1 MEIHGMDE
9 LRLHF
14 PPVYAYNKKNQ
25 CIRSVDSMS
34 WEPKKTAV
42 SALGLPRDV
51 ILGDVLVSFVGR
63 GQVNVENYRSIL
75 IYTDTL
81 VKLQAKNCKVLI
93 HGNRLRI
100 YYYTSE
106 EMKITGQ
113 IGSLEFET

>member
-1 MEIHGMDE
+1 MFFEKRE
-9 LRLHF
+9 LHF
-14 PPVYAYNKKNQ
+14 SPVYAYNKKNQ
-25 CIRSVDSMS
+25 CIRSVGCMS

-51 ILGDVLVSFVGR
+51 VLGDVLVNFVGR
-63 GQVNVENYRSIL
+63 GEVNVENYRSIL

-93 HGNRLRI
+93 HGSRLRI
-100 YYYTSE
+100 DYYTAE

-113 IGSLEFET
+113 ITSLEFET

>member
-1 MEIHGMDE
+1 
-9 LRLHF
+9 
-14 PPVYAYNKKNQ
+14 
-25 CIRSVDSMS
+25 MS

-51 ILGDVLVSFVGR
+51 ILGDVLI
-63 GQVNVENYRSIL
+63 SIL

-81 VKLQAKNCKVLI
+81 IKLQARNCRVVI
-93 HGNRLRI
+93 HGARLKI
-100 YYYTSE
+100 DYYTAE

>member
-1 MEIHGMDE
+1 MFLKKRE
-9 LRLHF
+9 LHF
-14 PPVYAYNKKNQ
+14 WQADAYNKRNQ
-25 CIRSVDSMS
+25 CIRSVGCMS

-51 ILGDVLVSFVGR
+51 VLGDVLVNFVGR
-63 GQVNVENYRSIL
+63 GEVNVENYRSIL

-93 HGNRLRI
+93 HGSRLRI
-100 YYYTSE
+100 DYYTAE

-113 IGSLEFET
+113 ITSLEFET

>member
-1 MEIHGMDE
+1 
-9 LRLHF
+9 
-14 PPVYAYNKKNQ
+14 
-25 CIRSVDSMS
+25 MS

-51 ILGDVLVSFVGR
+51 ILGDVLISFVGR
-63 GQVNVENYRSIL
+63 SQVNVETSRSIL

-81 VKLQAKNCKVLI
+81 IKPQARNCRVVI
-93 HGNRLRI
+93 HGARLKI
-100 YYYTSE
+100 DYYTAE

>member
-25 CIRSVDSMS
+25 CIGSVDSMS

-63 GQVNVENYRSIL
+63 GQVNVCVFEFSK
-75 IYTDTL
+75 YTGF
-81 VKLQAKNCKVLI
+81 I
-93 HGNRLRI
+93 SH
-100 YYYTSE
+100 
-106 EMKITGQ
+106 
-113 IGSLEFET
+113 

>member
-1 MEIHGMDE
+1 
-9 LRLHF
+9 
-14 PPVYAYNKKNQ
+14 
-25 CIRSVDSMS
+25 MS

-51 ILGDVLVSFVGR
+51 ILGDVLISFVGR

-81 VKLQAKNCKVLI
+81 IKLQARNCKVVV
-93 HGNRLRI
+93 HGVRLKI
-100 YYYTSE
+100 DYYTAD

-113 IGSLEFET
+113 IGALEFES

>member
-1 MEIHGMDE
+1 
-9 LRLHF
+9 
-14 PPVYAYNKKNQ
+14 
-25 CIRSVDSMS
+25 MS

-81 VKLQAKNCKVLI
+81 VKLQ
-93 HGNRLRI
+93 
-100 YYYTSE
+100 
-106 EMKITGQ
+106 
-113 IGSLEFET
+113 ETV

>member
-14 PPVYAYNKKNQ
+14 PPINAYNKKNQ

-51 ILGDVLVSFVGR
+51 ILGDVLVNFVGR

-100 YYYTSE
+100 DYYTSE

-113 IGSLEFET
+113 IGSLDFET

>member
-1 MEIHGMDE
+1 
-9 LRLHF
+9 
-14 PPVYAYNKKNQ
+14 
-25 CIRSVDSMS
+25 MS

-51 ILGDVLVSFVGR
+51 VLGDVLVNFVGR
-63 GQVNVENYRSIL
+63 GEVNVENYSSIL

-93 HGNRLRI
+93 HGSHLRI
-100 YYYTSE
+100 DYYTAE

-113 IGSLEFET
+113 ITSLEFET